1 MRKANNNA
9 DQHQQQVYLH
19 PVHRRLSIRHLPS
32 KQEAFHW
39 INKRL
44 LEPFVRTPYVDFMT
58 EPVTQRLRNICTPAL
73 AALRPLVPK
82 RFRSDR
88 PAVPVV
94 RLMGIIGFS
103 TPLRP
108 GLTLAG
114 IARTLDR
121 AFAVRNAPAV
131 ALAINSPGGSP
142 VQSHL
147 IFRRIRELAR
157 EKQRR
162 VIAFVEDAA
171 ASGGY
176 MLACAG
182 DEIIADPHSI
192 VGSIGVV
199 GGSFGFDKLFEKIG
213 IERRLYTSGDH
224 KAMLDPFLPE
234 NPGDVERLKK
244 LQREIH
250 EDFIGLVKSRRD
262 GKLSDP
268 ENDLFSGAYWT
279 GRRALEL
286 GLVDAIGDMRSV
298 LRERFG
304 DKVVTPLISAER
316 GWLGRRVAG
325 VAHGEYMQVGL
336 AENLISAL
344 EARALWARYGL

>member
-1 MRKANNNA
+1 
-9 DQHQQQVYLH
+9 
-19 PVHRRLSIRHLPS
+19 
-32 KQEAFHW
+32 
-39 INKRL
+39 
-44 LEPFVRTPYVDFMT
+44 MT
-58 EPVTQRLRNICTPAL
+58 EPWRTERVQNIYGRVV
-73 AALRPLVPK
+73 AALLPLVPQ
-82 RFRSDR
+82 RFRRDR
-88 PAVPVV
+88 PVVPVV
-94 RLMGIIGFS
+94 RLSGIIGLS

-108 GLTLAG
+108 GLSLAG

-121 AFAVRNAPAV
+121 AFATRNAAAV

-147 IFRRIRELAR
+147 IFRRIRDLAAEHKR
-157 EKQRR
+157 H
-162 VIAFVEDAA
+162 VIAFVEDAG

-176 MLACAG
+176 MIACAA
-182 DEIIADPHSI
+182 DEIVADPHSV

-199 GGSFGFDKLFEKIG
+199 GGSFGFDKLIAKVG

-234 NPGDVERLKK
+234 DPDDVERLKK

-250 EDFIGLVKSRRD
+250 DDFIALVKSRR
-262 GKLSDP
+262 GAKLNGP
-268 ENDLFSGAYWT
+268 ETDLFSGEYWT

-286 GLVDAIGDMRSV
+286 GLVDAIGDLRGV

-304 DKVVTPLISAER
+304 DKVVTPLVAAER
-316 GWLGRRVAG
+316 GLLGRRVFG
-325 VAHGEYMQVGL
+325 VGRTGPTPASF
-336 AENLISAL
+336 AEDVISTL